1 MKKTKLNLQRLM
13 KKKLKSNKKKFFPA
27 SKPYIS
33 KQDIIAVNKTLK
45 NGWISSNGPEIIKFE
60 EEFSKLV
67 NRKYSTTVS
76 NGTGA
81 LEVAIKALGIKKGDE
96 VLIPNFTII
105 SNVLAVIKQQATPV
119 LIDCNLENWNIKISD
134 IEKKITKKT
143 KAIIV
148 THIYSFPND
157 MDKILKICKKNKILL
172 IEDAAEV
179 IGSIYK
185 NKKCGSF
192 GDISTFSFYA
202 NKQITTGEGG
212 MISTNSELLYKKCNS
227 LKNLC
232 FGKINRFN
240 HDDIGWNY
248 RMTNM
253 QAALG
258 LSQLK
263 NIKNV
268 VKKKIEIGNYYYYK
282 LKSNKNIQMLPPSN
296 SYSKNIYWVVGILI
310 KNKKINI
317 KNIVNKLLSFGIQ
330 TRPFFWP
337 MNEQKILKKL
347 KIFNSKNNEYPNS
360 KYLSRNG
367 FYLPSYL
374 ELKNKEIDFICNAVN
389 KAIKID
395 LNS

>member
-1 MKKTKLNLQRLM
+1 MKKQ
-13 KKKLKSNKKKFFPA
+13 LKSGKAIFFPV
-27 SKPYIS
+27 SKPSIS
-33 KQDIIAVNKTLK
+33 KQDIFAVNKTLK
-45 NGWISSNGPEIIKFE
+45 DGWISSVGPEIGKFE
-60 EEFSKLV
+60 KKFSKLI

-76 NGTGA
+76 SGTAA
-81 LEVAIKALGIKKGDE
+81 LEIAIKAIGIKKDDE
-96 VLIPNFTII
+96 ILIPNFTII
-105 SNVLAVIKQQATPV
+105 SNALAVLRQQAKPV
-119 LIDCNLENWNIKISD
+119 LIDCNLENWNINIDD

-157 MDKILKICKKNKILL
+157 MDRISKICKKYKILI

-179 IGSIYK
+179 IGSTYK
-185 NKKCGSF
+185 NRKCGSF

-212 MISTNSELLYKKCNS
+212 MISTNNELFYRRCNS

-232 FGKINRFN
+232 FGKVDRFN

-253 QAALG
+253 QASLG

-263 NIKNV
+263 NIKSI
-268 VKKKIEIGNYYYYK
+268 VKKKIEIGNRYYK
-282 LKSNKNIQMLPPSN
+282 RLYSNKNIKILPPSN
-296 SYSKNIYWVVGILI
+296 TYSKNIYWVVGILI
-310 KNKKINI
+310 TNKKINI
-317 KNIVNKLLSFGIQ
+317 KKITSKLLSYGIQ

-337 MNEQKILKKL
+337 MSEQNIFKKL
-347 KIFNSKNNEYPNS
+347 KIFTKNKNEYPNS

-374 ELKNKEIDFICNAVN
+374 KLKNNEIDFICDLVN
-389 KAIKID
+389 KVIK
-395 LNS
+395 